1 MPYWQ
6 EILLILFSSF
16 HSLYVLRNI
25 LPPLTFASLNRLILW
40 NVAVHISKTNQRR
53 LLLYLLKIQRTNGVS
68 ASGSNLLRSTLLW
81 ADSSEIR
88 FIRFLRACEQGAI
101 KLFFV
106 AVVIVYADER
116 AAEGEYL
123 AKSDEDGVMYLPQW
137 RAAESRDQQ
146 YPTKP
151 AQTYC

>member
-1 MPYWQ
+1 MPFGQ

-16 HSLYVLRNI
+16 HSLYVLRNT

-88 FIRFLRACEQGAI
+88 FIRFLISLWSNDFFLSRQRVGA
-101 KLFFV
+101 LFTRSLNCSSPLQLSP
-106 AVVIVYADER
+106 IRTYAR
-116 AAEGEYL
+116 YYARFG
-123 AKSDEDGVMYLPQW
+123 S
-137 RAAESRDQQ
+137 
-146 YPTKP
+146 
-151 AQTYC
+151 

>member
-1 MPYWQ
+1 M
-6 EILLILFSSF
+6 I
-16 HSLYVLRNI
+16 
-25 LPPLTFASLNRLILW
+25 
-40 NVAVHISKTNQRR
+40 
-53 LLLYLLKIQRTNGVS
+53 
-68 ASGSNLLRSTLLW
+68 
-81 ADSSEIR
+81 
-88 FIRFLRACEQGAI
+88 
-101 KLFFV
+101 LFFV

>member
-1 MPYWQ
+1 M
-6 EILLILFSSF
+6 ECGGSHFKDK
-16 HSLYVLRNI
+16 
-25 LPPLTFASLNRLILW
+25 
-40 NVAVHISKTNQRR
+40 SKTIVA
-53 LLLYLLKIQRTNGVS
+53 LFTEDSADSPNGVPENLPIFGERKNDGNLNEPS
-68 ASGSNLLRSTLLW
+68 EFFVVSPFWRGSNLLRSTLLW

-106 AVVIVYADER
+106 AVVIVYADEG
-116 AAEGEYL
+116 ACEGEYL
-123 AKSDEDGVMYLPQW
+123 AKGNQYAMVNLPQW

-151 AQTYC
+151 AQIYC